1 MTKLWLSLILI
12 NAAAWLLM
20 LIDKRNAQK
29 HLFRIPEKVL
39 LGIGILGGSLGAIC
53 GMVMFRHKTK
63 KPLFSIGLPVIFL
76 LHVSI
81 FLYSCT

>member
-1 MTKLWLSLILI
+1 MIYLILI

-29 HLFRIPEKVL
+29 HLFRVPEKVL
-39 LGIGILGGSLGAIC
+39 LGIGILGGSLGGIC
-53 GMVMFRHKTK
+53 GMVMFRHKTR
-63 KPLFSIGLPVIFL
+63 KPVFSIGLPVML
-76 LHVSI
+76 LLQMAV